1 MIVLIQVVQVDGK
14 VDVVP
19 HAVVFLD
26 MLDEPSVL
34 ENTIINFSV

>member
-1 MIVLIQVVQVDGK
+1 MIILIQVVQVDGK

-26 MLDEPSVL
+26 VPDESSVL
-34 ENTIINFSV
+34 DNGGNMMR